1 MFGEGHFQNEIQK
14 KLESVKNIHD
24 LTFVLVSRT
33 VRTECLVFKPSHSM
47 VFLLGQLKWT
57 KVVLYGVVV
66 LYALNTPET
75 KIEYWKCL
83 LSISLLQQ
91 FSGIGPLKNL
101 WQFKE
106 L

>member
-14 KLESVKNIHD
+14 KLESVKNSHD
-24 LTFVLVSRT
+24 LTLIFSVSRT
-33 VRTECLVFKPSHSM
+33 VRNECLVFKPSHSM

-57 KVVLYGVVV
+57 KVVLYGTLV

-83 LSISLLQQ
+83 LNVSCLQ
-91 FSGIGPLKNL
+91 
-101 WQFKE
+101 
-106 L
+106 

>member
-1 MFGEGHFQNEIQK
+1 
-14 KLESVKNIHD
+14 
-24 LTFVLVSRT
+24 
-33 VRTECLVFKPSHSM
+33 M

-83 LSISLLQQ
+83 LNI
-91 FSGIGPLKNL
+91 
-101 WQFKE
+101 
-106 L
+106 